1 MLIVA
6 FINYKTLKLSMQT
19 FIPNDLLLYVFNEC
33 SEEQSLLIQKEMAF
47 NPELKN
53 ELEIL
58 QASTQEVAALAFSP
72 NPYVMDKIFA
82 QLHLENKLLIV

>member
-6 FINYKTLKLSMQT
+6 FTNHKTIKLSMQT
-19 FIPNDLLLYVFNEC
+19 FTPNDLLLYVFNEC
-33 SEEQSLLIQKEMAF
+33 SEEQSLLIQKEMTF

-58 QASTQEVAALAFSP
+58 QASTQEISTISYSP
-72 NPYVMDKIFA
+72 NPKTMDKIFA
-82 QLHLENKLLIV
+82 K

>member
-1 MLIVA
+1 MCQQSSSFLACGSTI
-6 FINYKTLKLSMQT
+6 ST
-19 FIPNDLLLYVFNEC
+19 FTPNDLLLYVFNEC
-33 SEEQSLLIQKEMAF
+33 SVEQSLLIQKEMAF